1 MMGSGYER
9 RDSGSEPAGTA
20 ASAAKIRVYE
30 LAKEFG
36 MAPKDMVAKIRTFG
50 VEVGNH
56 MSNLDGADADRV
68 RRAIERERQESLVE
82 ERLRDTVIRRRS
94 RTASAGAGR
103 PAQAPTVVPSVPGP
117 AGVGKAEL
125 LARLE
130 KSRLGV
136 ARAATAIA
144 GHEEDECPLDHPIA
158 GRMLCGEWILFAGV
172 HDLMHLQQLNSLA
185 EADRDLGPALL
196 PVARDVKL

>member
-82 ERLRDTVIRRRS
+82 ERLSDTVIRRRS
-94 RTASAGAGR
+94 RTAPTGAGR
-103 PAQAPTVVPSVPGP
+103 PAQAPTAAPS
-117 AGVGKAEL
+117 
-125 LARLE
+125 
-130 KSRLGV
+130 S
-136 ARAATAIA
+136 AATPPM
-144 GHEEDECPLDHPIA
+144 GKP
-158 GRMLCGEWILFAGV
+158 
-172 HDLMHLQQLNSLA
+172 
-185 EADRDLGPALL
+185 
-196 PVARDVKL
+196 